1 MKKWL
6 SSIGPGLIIAALVFG
21 PSKMTITSKLGANYG
36 FDLLWIIVVAIFFM
50 VIFTAMA
57 GRIGLATTQSLL
69 TTIRQRWNK
78 VIAIIIGVG
87 IFLVCISFQAGNSVG
102 VGIAIGE
109 LTKTDKIVWIII
121 FNIISISLLF
131 FREFY
136 IILEKLMI
144 WLIGLMLLCFV
155 ITLLV
160 IQPDLS
166 YAFGGF
172 IPSLPAGSQGLVV
185 AFMASCFSIVG
196 AFYNAYLVQEKR
208 RMNKNQDM
216 QNNGS
221 LIGIL
226 ILGVLSAIV
235 MICAAAVLHPQHIHV
250 NTATDMSRAL
260 APVFGKYASGLF
272 LIGLFGAAF
281 SSIVGTASIGGTLLG
296 DALGFGSNFNRMET
310 RLLIALV
317 MIIGATIAIIFGR
330 LPLELIV
337 LAQSLTIF
345 IVPVIGIAMYLIAN
359 NKNIMGSK
367 VNSLFDKV
375 FGFLGLLIVTALAV
389 INFKE
394 IFLK

>member
-1 MKKWL
+1 
-6 SSIGPGLIIAALVFG
+6 
-21 PSKMTITSKLGANYG
+21 
-36 FDLLWIIVVAIFFM
+36 
-50 VIFTAMA
+50 
-57 GRIGLATTQSLL
+57 
-69 TTIRQRWNK
+69 
-78 VIAIIIGVG
+78 
-87 IFLVCISFQAGNSVG
+87 
-102 VGIAIGE
+102 
-109 LTKTDKIVWIII
+109 
-121 FNIISISLLF
+121 
-131 FREFY
+131 
-136 IILEKLMI
+136 MI

-208 RMNKNQDM
+208 CMNKNQDM